1 MAEYEP
7 HPLVAALARKLLNEK
22 KLQGDRG
29 QAVSDKDVARTLA
42 HDATVSGVMT
52 YAGYLGGVL
61 GDEASGKWI
70 VLYLDAKLLTWLVVQ
85 EAGIVLHRRME
96 DKTAPDCKRDVIWVK
111 RDAFVTKGSTPPSPE
126 KRFLQGDLIRAGEFS
141 ASLTAPTLSSATGI
155 FCEADTIGCCKKA
168 TW

>member
-7 HPLVAALARKLLNEK
+7 HPLVVALARELLDDEKLVGQHG
-22 KLQGDRG
+22 QG
-29 QAVSDKDVARTLA
+29 VSDEQVASTFA
-42 HDATVSGVMT
+42 HDATVSGLLT

-61 GDEASGKWI
+61 EDEASGTWI

-85 EAGIVLHRRME
+85 EAGIVLHRRMD
-96 DKTAPDCKRDVIWVK
+96 DKTAPDGQRDVIWVK

-141 ASLTAPTLSSATGI
+141 ASLTAPALSSATGI

>member
-1 MAEYEP
+1 MADYVP
-7 HPLVAALARKLLNEK
+7 HPLVAALAKELVTVPKGDGEAAPAPTIEQLATKLA
-22 KLQGDRG
+22 QD
-29 QAVSDKDVARTLA
+29 S
-42 HDATVSGVMT
+42 TVSGLLT
-52 YAGYLGGVL
+52 YAGYMGGVL
-61 GDEASGKWI
+61 GDEASGQWI
-70 VLYLDAKLLTWLVVQ
+70 VLYLDAKLLTWLVV
-85 EAGIVLHRRME
+85 EERGIVLHRRMN
-96 DKTAPDCKRDVIWVK
+96 DATAPEGKRDLIWVK